1 MSAVQE
7 LFAEPLT
14 AAAFA
19 PFGDVVQAAGDSR
32 SINDG
37 TAQQFA
43 DLALVDVADRG
54 GRPRVSLYRARP
66 RELPLPVRLLERHPL
81 SSQLFMPLGP
91 QPFLVVVAPPG
102 DRIEPFAMRAFRT
115 DGRQGVNYRRGTW
128 HHPLIAL
135 DGPGEFL
142 VIDRAGA
149 GRDCEEFSFGDRE
162 ILLYGTAR

>member
-1 MSAVQE
+1 MKVVQE

-19 PFGDVVQAAGDSR
+19 PFGDVVQAGGESR
-32 SINDG
+32 TINDG
-37 TAQQFA
+37 TARQFA
-43 DLALVDVADRG
+43 DLAQIDVAEKG
-54 GRPRVSLYRARP
+54 GRPRVSIYHARV

-91 QPFLVVVAPPG
+91 QPFLVVVAPAG
-102 DRIEPFAMRAFRT
+102 DRIEPFSIRAFRT

-135 DGPGEFL
+135 DEGREFL
-142 VIDRAGA
+142 VIDRG
-149 GRDCEEFSFGDRE
+149 GPGDNCEEFHFADGGFE
-162 ILLYGTAR
+162 LARP